1 MATNDR
7 SKVGYK
13 NPPKHRQ
20 FKKGASGNPK
30 GRPKGAKGIK
40 TLLAKELGSKITIG
54 SDGQKR
60 RVRRSEALVKG
71 LVNDALRGKDRPR
84 DTVLRYADQ
93 IEQDAEATRSSQLAT
108 EDQAILDRYFERR
121 LQRLRGSQDNDGGF

>member
-1 MATNDR
+1 MATNDQ

-30 GRPKGAKGIK
+30 GRPKGAKGIR

-121 LQRLRGSQDNDGGF
+121 LQRLRGSQDDDGGS

>member
-1 MATNDR
+1 MATNDQ

-20 FKKGASGNPK
+20 FKKGTSGNPK
-30 GRPKGAKGIK
+30 GRPKGAKGIR
-40 TLLAKELGSKITIG
+40 TLLAKELGSKISIG

-121 LQRLRGSQDNDGGF
+121 LQRLRGSQDDDGGF